1 MSQPVVNNEAYT
13 DVVELCALLQC
24 LGFSVKSLDT
34 SDGNLSQDGGV
45 RSVVINCQE
54 FGCSLLGSLPK
65 SHRERLSKELH
76 EMIRCIKQHNESDAD
91 LGKDAIAN
99 RSASMIE
106 LNTPEKREFPLKSDT
121 PTRYRSLDTLTA
133 AKRNNDQLPDP
144 GPLHKVEH
152 GDVSADGSKEKK
164 QIMCRR
170 QSTYTLSSTPG
181 SVRRRNKTSSPIH
194 TSQSTLLDNLIAA
207 EKAAEDLHNKL
218 VYVIR
223 EYVEDGKHDS
233 SMSSLTL
240 DVSKIS
246 LLKCPDA
253 SKAQFSSSPNLSAM
267 GVAKEDF
274 SRLKRFE
281 SVSTSNLAPK
291 STVAK
296 ESKITSRL
304 RRISPNLFKTKKEA
318 PGVKTDKGKTPDARS
333 KLNSS
338 KMKFTSLRRCI
349 KNRNL
354 GSPYILS
361 DCDVVVD
368 GDSFFKDTYSNSNS
382 QYILG
387 PDCDRYADF
396 LINKLSIFLDSHVKC
411 HFIFKGATKLNMDER
426 QKLHENM
433 IHDRIVTK
441 INTAPYFQPLFA
453 QDIQK
458 QVLEEMDIK
467 YFVCEYDSIEAIIGV
482 ARKLKCPVLTNK
494 LEYSL
499 FVLGPVSKQVD
510 ELKKVESILNSSKDC
525 SQRQKRLYKQYM
537 EQLAGAY
544 VERCTDL
551 SSHWDR
557 RYSYRVP
564 SPEWRYSLPCED
576 HWCATDGSRS
586 CCGSECT
593 DSGRCSSPCCS
604 EVIFNGGHHFSGKR
618 TPNMHVCHPICYPG
632 NFG

>member
-1 MSQPVVNNEAYT
+1 MSQPVVNNSSGLH
-13 DVVELCALLQC
+13 VVLE
-24 LGFSVKSLDT
+24 SPSLSCSCPT
-34 SDGNLSQDGGV
+34 AASQQNSGVWQVSGITGGKHLDK
-45 RSVVINCQE
+45 E

-106 LNTPEKREFPLKSDT
+106 LNTPEKREFLLKSDT

-133 AKRNNDQLPDP
+133 AKRNNDQLPEP

-274 SRLKRFE
+274 GRLKRFE

-333 KLNSS
+333 KLNSKLPFAFENVCYFDYS
-338 KMKFTSLRRCI
+338 IKCRLFKKKITPKQFSDEKLKHNNFTGLFKPKIVTPVRTPRANPESSPGLSSSRKKF
-349 KNRNL
+349 
-354 GSPYILS
+354 
-361 DCDVVVD
+361 
-368 GDSFFKDTYSNSNS
+368 
-382 QYILG
+382 
-387 PDCDRYADF
+387 
-396 LINKLSIFLDSHVKC
+396 SHVKST
-411 HFIFKGATKLNMDER
+411 IPRPA
-426 QKLHENM
+426 
-433 IHDRIVTK
+433 
-441 INTAPYFQPLFA
+441 
-453 QDIQK
+453 
-458 QVLEEMDIK
+458 
-467 YFVCEYDSIEAIIGV
+467 
-482 ARKLKCPVLTNK
+482 
-494 LEYSL
+494 
-499 FVLGPVSKQVD
+499 
-510 ELKKVESILNSSKDC
+510 KKE
-525 SQRQKRLYKQYM
+525 
-537 EQLAGAY
+537 
-544 VERCTDL
+544 
-551 SSHWDR
+551 
-557 RYSYRVP
+557 
-564 SPEWRYSLPCED
+564 
-576 HWCATDGSRS
+576 
-586 CCGSECT
+586 
-593 DSGRCSSPCCS
+593 
-604 EVIFNGGHHFSGKR
+604 
-618 TPNMHVCHPICYPG
+618 
-632 NFG
+632 

>member
-1 MSQPVVNNEAYT
+1 EAYT

-45 RSVVINCQE
+45 RSVVINCQSSGLHVVLESPSLSCSCPTAASQQNSGVWQVSGMTGGKHLDKE

-133 AKRNNDQLPDP
+133 AKRNNDQLPEP

-233 SMSSLTL
+233 SMSSMTL

-333 KLNSS
+333 KLNSLFKPKIVTPVRTPRANPES
-338 KMKFTSLRRCI
+338 SPGLSSSRKKF
-349 KNRNL
+349 
-354 GSPYILS
+354 
-361 DCDVVVD
+361 
-368 GDSFFKDTYSNSNS
+368 
-382 QYILG
+382 
-387 PDCDRYADF
+387 
-396 LINKLSIFLDSHVKC
+396 SHVKST
-411 HFIFKGATKLNMDER
+411 IPRPA
-426 QKLHENM
+426 
-433 IHDRIVTK
+433 
-441 INTAPYFQPLFA
+441 
-453 QDIQK
+453 
-458 QVLEEMDIK
+458 
-467 YFVCEYDSIEAIIGV
+467 
-482 ARKLKCPVLTNK
+482 
-494 LEYSL
+494 
-499 FVLGPVSKQVD
+499 
-510 ELKKVESILNSSKDC
+510 KKE
-525 SQRQKRLYKQYM
+525 
-537 EQLAGAY
+537 
-544 VERCTDL
+544 
-551 SSHWDR
+551 
-557 RYSYRVP
+557 
-564 SPEWRYSLPCED
+564 
-576 HWCATDGSRS
+576 
-586 CCGSECT
+586 
-593 DSGRCSSPCCS
+593 
-604 EVIFNGGHHFSGKR
+604 
-618 TPNMHVCHPICYPG
+618 
-632 NFG
+632 